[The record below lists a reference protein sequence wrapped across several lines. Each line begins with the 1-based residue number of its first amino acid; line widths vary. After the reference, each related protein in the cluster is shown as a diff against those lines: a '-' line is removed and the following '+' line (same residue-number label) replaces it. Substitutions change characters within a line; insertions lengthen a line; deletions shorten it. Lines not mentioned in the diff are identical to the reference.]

1 MINTDMSVFII
12 EEVIMAE
19 EISFALS
26 EEQQMMQ
33 DTVRQLVQANIMDGI
48 HQMDENRQLDKQA
61 VQKFWELGIIQ
72 SMIPEEFGG
81 YGMDSSPVLH
91 TLVLEELAYGDMTFA
106 LYAMLPAVFVL
117 PIVHLGTREQKELY
131 LPEFCNATFFP
142 ATLAINEL
150 SVAFDVWNCTTT
162 AEKTG
167 DKYVINGSKCFVPLA
182 DESNFMIV
190 VAHYEGNPE
199 LFIVTKDSTGVKV
212 GDREKNSGW
221 WALPT
226 FEVVFEN
233 CIIPASNRLGDSSA
247 ITWLLQRTKTALAAI
262 GTGISRAS
270 YEYAKKYAKERQ
282 QFGEP
287 IASRQSIAFMI
298 AEMAYE
304 IDAMRLLA
312 WKAAS
317 TIENNFDATQLSYLA
332 KMYAGEMTMKI
343 TDYGVQI
350 LGGHGYI
357 RDHPV
362 ERYYRNGRSIAMC
375 EGMAII

>member
-1 MINTDMSVFII
+1 MV
-12 EEVIMAE
+12 E

-33 DTVRQLVQANIMDGI
+33 DTVRQLVQAQVIDNI
-48 HQMDENRQLDKQA
+48 HQWDENRLLDKQA

-81 YGMDSSPVLH
+81 YGMGSSPVLH
-91 TLVLEELAYGDMTFA
+91 TLVLEELASGDMSFA
-106 LYAMLPAVFVL
+106 VHAMLPALFVL
-117 PIVHLGTREQKELY
+117 PVVSLGSVEQKEKY
-131 LPEFCNATFFP
+131 LPEFCNESFVP
-142 ATLAINEL
+142 ATLAVNEL
-150 SVAFDVWNCTTT
+150 SVGFDIWNCETKV
-162 AEKTG
+162 EKKG
-167 DKYVINGSKCFVPLA
+167 NSYILNGKKCFVPLA
-182 DESNFMIV
+182 NEAKYMIV
-190 VAHYEGNPE
+190 VANYESNPH
-199 LFIVTKDSTGVKV
+199 LFIVENGIEGVIV
-212 GDREKNSGW
+212 GEREKNCGW

-226 FEVVFEN
+226 YEVSFEN
-233 CIIPASNRLGDSSA
+233 CAIPENNILGDKTA
-247 ITWLLQRTKTALAAI
+247 IYWLLQRTRTAMAAI
-262 GTGISRAS
+262 GTGISRSS

-304 IDAMRLLA
+304 VDAMRLLT

-317 TIENNFDATQLSYLA
+317 TIELGIDANRESFLA
-332 KMYAGEMTMKI
+332 KIYAGEMTMKI

-362 ERYYRNGRSIAMC
+362 ERYYRNGRSIALC
-375 EGMAII
+375 EAMSII

>member
-1 MINTDMSVFII
+1 MSVFII

-33 DTVRQLVQANIMDGI
+33 DTVRQLVQATITDGI

-81 YGMDSSPVLH
+81 YGMSGSPVLH

-106 LYAMLPAVFVL
+106 IYAMLPAVFVL
-117 PIVHLGTREQKELY
+117 PIVHLGTKEQKELY

-150 SVAFDVWNCTTT
+150 SIAFDVWNCTTT
-162 AEKTG
+162 AEKKG

-182 DESNFMIV
+182 DEANFMIV
-190 VAHYEGNPE
+190 VAHCEGNPE
-199 LFIVTKDSTGVKV
+199 LFIITKDNPGVKV
-212 GDREKNSGW
+212 GEREKNCGW

-226 FEVVFEN
+226 FDVMFEN
-233 CIIPASNRLGDSSA
+233 CIISSSNKLGDSSA
-247 ITWLLQRTKTALAAI
+247 ITWLLQRTRTALAAI

-304 IDAMRLLA
+304 IDAMRLLT

-332 KMYAGEMTMKI
+332 KMYAGEMAMKI

-362 ERYYRNGRSIAMC
+362 ERYYRNGRSIAVC

>member
-1 MINTDMSVFII
+1 MLIDFQEGSMV
-12 EEVIMAE
+12 E

-33 DTVRQLVQANIMDGI
+33 DTVREFVQNSVIDTI
-48 HQMDENRQLDKQA
+48 HQWDESRKLDNQV

-72 SMIPEEFGG
+72 SMIPEEYGG
-81 YGMDSSPVLH
+81 YGMGSSPILH
-91 TLVLEELAYGDMTFA
+91 TLVLEELACGDMAFA
-106 LYAMLPAVFVL
+106 VYAMLPALFVL
-117 PIVHLGTREQKELY
+117 PIVHLGTEKQKKKY
-131 LPEFCNATFFP
+131 LPEFCKDSFVA
-142 ATLAINEL
+142 ASLAINEL
-150 SVAFDVWNCTTT
+150 SVGFDVWECSTK
-162 AEKTG
+162 AEKRG
-167 DKYVINGSKCFVPLA
+167 NAYILNGKKCFVPLA
-182 DESNFMIV
+182 NESKFLLV
-190 VAHYEGNPE
+190 VANYEGSPQ
-199 LFIVTKDSTGVKV
+199 LFIVEKDTPGLLF
-212 GDREKNSGW
+212 GQQEKNCGW

-226 FEVVFEN
+226 FEVEFQN
-233 CIIPASNRLGDSSA
+233 CTVHEDNVLGDKTA
-247 ITWLLQRTKTALAAI
+247 ISWLLERTRTAMAAI

-270 YEYAKKYAKERQ
+270 FEYAKKYAKERQ

-304 IDAMRLLA
+304 VDAMRLLT

-317 TIENNFDATQLSYLA
+317 TIEAGLNANRESFLA
-332 KMYAGEMTMKI
+332 KIYAGEMTMKI

-362 ERYYRNGRSIAMC
+362 ERYYRNGRSIAIC

>member
-1 MINTDMSVFII
+1 MV
-12 EEVIMAE
+12 E

-33 DTVRQLVQANIMDGI
+33 DTVRQLVQANVIDNI
-48 HQMDENRQLDKQA
+48 HQWDENRKLDSQV

-72 SMIPEEFGG
+72 SMIPEEYGGFGMG
-81 YGMDSSPVLH
+81 SSPILH
-91 TLVLEELAYGDMTFA
+91 TLILEELAYGDMTFA
-106 LYAMLPAVFVL
+106 VYAMLPALFVL
-117 PIVHLGTREQKELY
+117 PIVHLGTEEQKSKY
-131 LPEFCNATFFP
+131 LPEFCSESFVA
-142 ATLAINEL
+142 ATLAANEL
-150 SVAFDVWNCTTT
+150 EVGFDIWECATK
-162 AEKTG
+162 AEKKGSTF
-167 DKYVINGSKCFVPLA
+167 VLNGKKCFVPLA
-182 DESNFMIV
+182 DESKYMIV
-190 VAHYEGNPE
+190 VANYDNCPH
-199 LFIVTKDSTGVKV
+199 LFILEKDTPGLVI
-212 GDREKNSGW
+212 GEREKNCGW

-226 FEVVFEN
+226 FEVSFDNCSIPEN
-233 CIIPASNRLGDSSA
+233 NKLGDHTA
-247 ITWLLQRTKTALAAI
+247 INWLLERTRTAMAAI

-270 YEYAKKYAKERQ
+270 YEYSKKYARERQ

-304 IDAMRLLA
+304 VDAMRLLT

-317 TIENNFDATQLSYLA
+317 TIELGINAQRESFLA
-332 KMYAGEMTMKI
+332 KIYAGEMTMKL

-362 ERYYRNGRSIAMC
+362 ERYYRNGRSIAIC
-375 EGMAII
+375 EAMAII

>member
-1 MINTDMSVFII
+1 
-12 EEVIMAE
+12 MAE

-33 DTVRQLVQANIMDGI
+33 DTVRQLVQATITDGI

-81 YGMDSSPVLH
+81 YGMSGSPVLH

-106 LYAMLPAVFVL
+106 IYAMLPAVFVL
-117 PIVHLGTREQKELY
+117 PIVHLGTKEQKELY

-150 SVAFDVWNCTTT
+150 SIAFDVWNCTTT
-162 AEKTG
+162 AEKKG

-182 DESNFMIV
+182 DEANFMIV
-190 VAHYEGNPE
+190 VAHCEGNPE
-199 LFIVTKDSTGVKV
+199 LFIITKDNPGVKV
-212 GDREKNSGW
+212 GEREKNCGW

-226 FEVVFEN
+226 FDVMFEN
-233 CIIPASNRLGDSSA
+233 CIISSSNKLGDSSA
-247 ITWLLQRTKTALAAI
+247 ITWLLQRTRTALAAI

-304 IDAMRLLA
+304 IDAMRLLT

-332 KMYAGEMTMKI
+332 KMYAGEMAMKI

-362 ERYYRNGRSIAMC
+362 ERYYRNGRSIAVC

>member
-1 MINTDMSVFII
+1 MSVLLLW
-12 EEVIMAE
+12 EVSMVE

-33 DTVRQLVQANIMDGI
+33 NTVRQLVQATIADGI

-81 YGMDSSPVLH
+81 YGASSSVLH
-91 TLVLEELAYGDMTFA
+91 TIVLEELAYGDMTFA
-106 LYAMLPAVFVL
+106 IQAMLPAVFVL
-117 PIVHLGTREQKELY
+117 PVVHLGTKEQKKLY
-131 LPEFCNATFFP
+131 LPEFCNATFVP

-150 SVAFDVWNCTTT
+150 SVAFDVWNGVTTS
-162 AEKTG
+162 EKKG
-167 DKYVINGSKCFVPLA
+167 ENYVINGSKCFVPLA

-190 VAHYEGNPE
+190 VAQCDGNPE
-199 LFIVTKDSTGVKV
+199 LFIVTRDNSGVKV
-212 GDREKNSGW
+212 GEREKNCGW

-226 FEVVFEN
+226 FEVTFEN
-233 CIIPASNRLGDSSA
+233 CIIPASHRLGDSTA
-247 ITWLLQRTKTALAAI
+247 ITWLLQRTRTALSAI

-287 IASRQSIAFMI
+287 IASRQAIAFMI

-304 IDAMRLLA
+304 VDAMRLLS

-317 TIENNFDATQLSYLA
+317 TIENNLDATRLSYLA

-362 ERYYRNGRSIAMC
+362 ERYYRNGRSIALC

>member
-1 MINTDMSVFII
+1 MSVFIDVMI
-12 EEVIMAE
+12 LVEEEIMVE

-33 DTVRQLVQANIMDGI
+33 DTVRQLVQANIIDSI
-48 HQMDENRQLDKQA
+48 HAMDEQRQLDMQV

-72 SMIPEEFGG
+72 SMIPEEYGG
-81 YGMDSSPVLH
+81 YGMGSSPVLH
-91 TLVLEELAYGDMTFA
+91 SLVLEELAAGDMAFA
-106 LYAMLPAVFVL
+106 VYAMCPALFVL
-117 PIVHLGTREQKELY
+117 PIVRLGTQEQKERY
-131 LPEFCNATFFP
+131 LPAFCADLFVK

-150 SVAFDVWNCTTT
+150 NVAFDVWDCKTT
-162 AEKTG
+162 AEKKGNTF
-167 DKYVINGSKCFVPLA
+167 VINGSKCFVPLA
-182 DESNFMIV
+182 DEANYMIV
-190 VAHYEGNPE
+190 VANNNGNPE
-199 LFIVTKDSTGVKV
+199 LFIVEKGKGVTV
-212 GDREKNSGW
+212 GEREKNCGW

-226 FEVVFEN
+226 FTVTFEN
-233 CIIPASNRLGDSSA
+233 CEIPAENKLGDENA
-247 ITWLLQRTKTALAAI
+247 IYWLLQHTRTAMAAI

-304 IDAMRLLA
+304 VDAMRLLT

-317 TIENNFDATQLSYLA
+317 TLENNLDAARVSYLA
-332 KMYAGEMTMKI
+332 RIYAGEMTMKI

-362 ERYYRNGRSIAMC
+362 ERYYRNGRSIAIC

>member
-1 MINTDMSVFII
+1 MSVLLLW
-12 EEVIMAE
+12 EVSMVE

-33 DTVRQLVQANIMDGI
+33 DTVRQLVQATIADGI

-81 YGMDSSPVLH
+81 YGASSSVLH
-91 TLVLEELAYGDMTFA
+91 TIVLEELAYGDMTFA
-106 LYAMLPAVFVL
+106 IQAMLPAVFVL
-117 PIVHLGTREQKELY
+117 PIVHLGAKEQKELY
-131 LPEFCNATFFP
+131 LPEFCNATFVP

-150 SVAFDVWNCTTT
+150 SVAFDVWNCATT
-162 AEKTG
+162 AETKG
-167 DKYVINGSKCFVPLA
+167 DKYIINGSKCFVPLA

-190 VAHYEGNPE
+190 VAQCDGNPE
-199 LFIVTKDSTGVKV
+199 LFIVTRDNSGVKV
-212 GDREKNSGW
+212 GEREKNCGW

-226 FEVVFEN
+226 FEVTFEN
-233 CIIPASNRLGDSSA
+233 CIIPASHRLGDSTA
-247 ITWLLQRTKTALAAI
+247 ITWLLQRTRTALSAI

-287 IASRQSIAFMI
+287 IASRQAIAFMI

-304 IDAMRLLA
+304 VDAMRLLS

-317 TIENNFDATQLSYLA
+317 TIENNLDATRLSYLA

-362 ERYYRNGRSIAMC
+362 ERYYRNGRSIALC